1 MLKSLHIS
9 NYALIDSIDIDF
21 HEGLNIITGETGGGK
36 SIMLGALSLLL
47 GGRADSRTVQN
58 TGRKSVIEA
67 VFSVADNKSLSRY
80 CTEADFDWD
89 NERMILRREIAPNG
103 RTRAFINDT
112 PVTLERLR
120 EVGLHLVDIHSQ
132 HQNQLLSDPSFQLS
146 VIDSLAGN
154 EEKLAEFSNLFAAYR
169 QAIHK
174 LKATKAAIA
183 RDVENAD
190 FMQYQ
195 LKRIE
200 ELDLQPDELSSLE
213 SEREQLSEAADIR
226 QLYDSALEALSYGE
240 PSVMSLIA
248 AAEGA
253 VADIAETLPADA
265 AVTERMENV
274 VTEISD
280 ICETL
285 RLCSGNYPVDAAR
298 DLEAIDERI
307 ARISSVMQRHNVE
320 NSNQLLDLASKMR
333 QRLKRLDDADT
344 LLTDLEKQARSARRA
359 AMDAAQNISDMRRR
373 AAADFAAILHDT
385 AMPLGMKN
393 LVCDIAVEP
402 ADLSATGVD
411 KVDFRFAFNKNQTPA
426 PVGATAS
433 GGEISRLMLSVKSII
448 AHKMDLPSIIFDE
461 VDTGVSGDVA
471 DRMGRMMKAIG
482 SRIQVIA
489 ITHLPQVAAKGNSH
503 FKVFKHDTET
513 STVTHIEELSPE
525 RRIDEIALMLSG
537 DSSNQAARAA
547 ATALLTT
554 KNS

>member
-47 GGRADSRTVQN
+47 GGRADSRTVRN

-146 VIDSLAGN
+146 VIDSLADN

-248 AAEGA
+248 AAESA

-307 ARISSVMQRHNVE
+307 TRISSVMQRHNVE

-333 QRLKRLDDADT
+333 QRLKRLGDADT
-344 LLTDLEKQARSARRA
+344 LLTDLEKQARRARRA

-547 ATALLTT
+547 AKALLTT

>member
-248 AAEGA
+248 AAESA

-307 ARISSVMQRHNVE
+307 ARISSVMQRHNVG

-402 ADLSATGVD
+402 ADLSATGID

>member
-248 AAEGA
+248 AAESA

-402 ADLSATGVD
+402 ADLSATGID

-547 ATALLTT
+547 AKALLTT